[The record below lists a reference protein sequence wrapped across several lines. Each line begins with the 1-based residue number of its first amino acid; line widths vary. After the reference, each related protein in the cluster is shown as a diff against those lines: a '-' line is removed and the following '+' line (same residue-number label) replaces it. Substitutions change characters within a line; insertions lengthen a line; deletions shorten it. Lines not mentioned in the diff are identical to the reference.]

1 MKNVGP
7 QKKKKK
13 THQSLH
19 IEEIK
24 GYISQ
29 CFFFFSEPL
38 LDIMCLFTV
47 MWLTHR
53 FPLARVNL
61 FILEGTG
68 SLSPVSDF
76 KMQQI
81 QFPTKLKAGFRLKSL
96 TNLPPEPL
104 LMCQQSLDR
113 QNRYLLLSPFIQT
126 LFKFKKTF
134 LWFQWIPIKNN
145 DSSLS

>member
-47 MWLTHR
+47 M
-53 FPLARVNL
+53 
-61 FILEGTG
+61 
-68 SLSPVSDF
+68 
-76 KMQQI
+76 
-81 QFPTKLKAGFRLKSL
+81 
-96 TNLPPEPL
+96 
-104 LMCQQSLDR
+104 
-113 QNRYLLLSPFIQT
+113 
-126 LFKFKKTF
+126 
-134 LWFQWIPIKNN
+134 
-145 DSSLS
+145 